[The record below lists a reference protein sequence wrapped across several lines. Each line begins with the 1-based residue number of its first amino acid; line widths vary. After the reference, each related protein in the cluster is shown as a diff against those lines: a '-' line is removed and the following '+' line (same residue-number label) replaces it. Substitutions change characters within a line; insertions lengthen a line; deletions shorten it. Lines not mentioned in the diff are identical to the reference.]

1 MLDKITQTKQ
11 KRDLKA
17 YISNLSEKQKTIL
30 WLKSLISVQSNLPE
44 IIISLDKVIESNAS
58 SISFMSDIYNKER
71 GTYAQVEKVIDLS
84 ERKNKLLNL
93 YVISKKLLSGLK
105 ETEKTFIKRKYVNN
119 WTAEELATEYEIST
133 RTVFRWSEKLLEKI
147 YIFTKSKN
155 WSLNFINSQVKDEP
169 WLYDKF
175 KRFAKDSMNAFSE
188 QQLGNLTPPNPS
200 TEKELEDIA

>member
-17 YISNLSEKQKTIL
+17 YINNLSEKQKTIL

-44 IIISLDKVIESNAS
+44 IIISLDKVIEANAS
-58 SISFMSDIYNKER
+58 SISFMSDIYNKEK
-71 GTYAQVEKVIDLS
+71 GTFAQVEKVIDLS

-93 YVISKKLLSGLK
+93 YVISKKLLSELK
-105 ETEKTFIKRKYVNN
+105 EPEKTFIKRKYVNN
-119 WTAEELATEYEIST
+119 WTAEELASEYEIST

-147 YIFTKSKN
+147 YIFTKNKN
-155 WSLNFINSQVKDEP
+155 WSLNFINTQVKDEP

-188 QQLGNLTPPNPS
+188 QQPSNLTSPNTS
-200 TEKELEDIA
+200 EDKELEEIA